1 MERVHAAARFPSYDE
16 LRQDM
21 IAETSAYVTECLR
34 HPELAVRI
42 PIVICGQGSFPPS
55 LALSFWSSVLND

>member
-1 MERVHAAARFPSYDE
+1 MERAGATRCESYDE

-42 PIVICGQGSFPPS
+42 PTVVCGEGSFPPS
-55 LALSFWSSVLND
+55 LAMSFWMSVLDD